1 MILQIVKIY
10 LDLLFLDLD
19 PDLFLDLDLLR
30 LLDLFLDLDLL
41 RLLDLRDLDLRLDLE
56 RLLFFDLDLL
66 LLRRDFDLDRLLS
79 LAEIENMKV
88 NVIILK
94 VLAILQ
100 ISRKEDQWPLITDI
114 LTEVYCT
121 KMHTQCIF
129 LIHLLNITSNGI
141 SVVYMTSYRSVG
153 SVDICTFCITYCQA
167 HTTWTVRGLLLPNGM
182 LLTHY
187 PWHVITLHK
196 NLFWGTRPISHPVGF
211 KSQTWAS
218 LCKVEQK
225 WSVTSWPSNSL
236 SSTQKALIID
246 LLTDGWTHWQKDRHS
261 TYLVRLWQL

>member
-1 MILQIVKIY
+1 MLLQIVNIY
-10 LDLLFLDLD
+10 LDLLFLDLE

-100 ISRKEDQWPLITDI
+100 ISRKEDQ
-114 LTEVYCT
+114 
-121 KMHTQCIF
+121 
-129 LIHLLNITSNGI
+129 
-141 SVVYMTSYRSVG
+141 
-153 SVDICTFCITYCQA
+153 
-167 HTTWTVRGLLLPNGM
+167 
-182 LLTHY
+182 
-187 PWHVITLHK
+187 
-196 NLFWGTRPISHPVGF
+196 
-211 KSQTWAS
+211 
-218 LCKVEQK
+218 
-225 WSVTSWPSNSL
+225 
-236 SSTQKALIID
+236 
-246 LLTDGWTHWQKDRHS
+246 
-261 TYLVRLWQL
+261 